1 MLRSVIQFTILA
13 AAVVYVAPP
22 VATQSR
28 PTPGVV
34 LYEGAR
40 LIPGDGTPA
49 IEQSA
54 FLVEK
59 GLISRVGAKGS
70 ITAPSGAARVDLSGK
85 TVMPTIIN
93 THGHPGFQRGLTYSA
108 DNFTRESVIDDLN
121 RALYFGIAAVMS
133 QGIEKG
139 DVTFQVRAE
148 QAAGKVGG
156 ARLAVAGR
164 GIGAPNAGPGGAA
177 YAGIAYEVTTEEQSR
192 RAVQELAAQRVDVVK
207 IWVDDRNGRAPRLPP
222 NLFRAII
229 DEGHKHGM
237 KVNAH
242 VFYYTDAVDLV
253 DAGVDGL
260 AHLVRD
266 KEMDAPL
273 VAAIVKKNVY
283 VMPNLSPEWSTYT
296 ETPHWLRDGDP
307 LMTLLQASTPPAV
320 IARMKETFTNTDVAA
335 VQRRREQYAHPA
347 AEPGPAQRCQRPH
360 RPRLRHRPAGS
371 PVRHGGAAGA
381 REHEQGGHVPDA
393 GDRRRHQP
401 PGRVHEARRDGN
413 AGCRQGGGLPRPRWQ
428 PAGRHH
434 EHAADFQGLH
444 QGRRDRSGG
453 DAGGAG
459 EPRELI
465 VGSSPRASSSSVS
478 RFFWKTQ
485 ATPMLTT

>member
-1 MLRSVIQFTILA
+1 MLRRVIQFTVLA
-13 AAVVYVAPP
+13 AAAVYVAPP

-121 RALYFGIAAVMS
+121 RALYFGIAAVLS

-148 QAAGKVGG
+148 QEAGKVGG

-192 RAVQELAAQRVDVVK
+192 RAVQELAAKRVDVVK
-207 IWVDDRNGRAPRLPP
+207 IWVDDRNGRAPRLP
-222 NLFRAII
+222 
-229 DEGHKHGM
+229 
-237 KVNAH
+237 
-242 VFYYTDAVDLV
+242 
-253 DAGVDGL
+253 
-260 AHLVRD
+260 
-266 KEMDAPL
+266 
-273 VAAIVKKNVY
+273 
-283 VMPNLSPEWSTYT
+283 
-296 ETPHWLRDGDP
+296 
-307 LMTLLQASTPPAV
+307 
-320 IARMKETFTNTDVAA
+320 
-335 VQRRREQYAHPA
+335 
-347 AEPGPAQRCQRPH
+347 AEPVPRHHRRGTQARHEGQ
-360 RPRLRHRPAGS
+360 RPRLLLHRRGRPG
-371 PVRHGGAAGA
+371 
-381 REHEQGGHVPDA
+381 
-393 GDRRRHQP
+393 RRRY
-401 PGRVHEARRDGN
+401 RR
-413 AGCRQGGGLPRPRWQ
+413 
-428 PAGRHH
+428 
-434 EHAADFQGLH
+434 
-444 QGRRDRSGG
+444 
-453 DAGGAG
+453 
-459 EPRELI
+459 
-465 VGSSPRASSSSVS
+465 PRASGPRQGDGRSAG
-478 RFFWKTQ
+478 RGDREEERLRDAEPQ
-485 ATPMLTT
+485 P